1 MNQATLVATLVGLI
15 LGGGGVGAIIPVL
28 RFRADKGN
36 VIAVGA
42 EAAVASLT
50 AALARSDTRVT
61 HLEAEN
67 QMLMVTVEELK
78 MKIESSIETIK
89 TLTRDLDSTKNR
101 LDQILEE
108 RNGK

>member
-15 LGGGGVGAIIPVL
+15 LGGGGVGTIIPVL
-28 RFRADKGN
+28 RYRADKGN

-50 AALARSDTRVT
+50 AALARSDQRVS

-67 QMLMVTVEELK
+67 QMLMVTVEELRITVQDAQK
-78 MKIESSIETIK
+78 SVII
-89 TLTRDLDSTKNR
+89 LTRDLETTKNK
-101 LDQILEE
+101 LDEILK
-108 RNGK
+108 GKDEY

>member
-1 MNQATLVATLVGLI
+1 MNQTTLVATLVGLI

-50 AALARSDTRVT
+50 AALARSDSRVSN
-61 HLEAEN
+61 LEAEN
-67 QMLMVTVEELK
+67 QMLLITIEELRIKVEEAQK
-78 MKIESSIETIK
+78 SVVI
-89 TLTRDLDSTKNR
+89 LTKDLDSTKSK
-101 LDQILEE
+101 LDEILKE
-108 RNGK
+108 K

>member
-1 MNQATLVATLVGLI
+1 MNEATLVATLVGLI
-15 LGGGGVGAIIPVL
+15 LGGGGVGALIPVF
-28 RFRADKGN
+28 RFRADKGS

-67 QMLMVTVEELK
+67 QMLMITIEELRIK
-78 MKIESSIETIK
+78 VDDAQQSLKILK
-89 TLTRDLDSTKNR
+89 AQLDLIVK
-101 LDQILEE
+101 E
-108 RNGK
+108 K